1 MSLIIFFKFCFVFLY
16 KLLLSLLRF
25 FNFFFNFLQ
34 IWHLPASSG
43 KQKSASSKPLRDDQW
58 QNFLDML
65 DNADDD
71 WALTDIYIYIE
82 YKQGH
87 NYCGKGGSGWGGGGT
102 GGSCLL
108 LKSFFLWTIR

>member
-71 WALTDIYIYIE
+71 WALTDIYILNINR
-82 YKQGH
+82 GITTA
-87 NYCGKGGSGWGGGGT
+87 GRGRGVGGGGPQE
-102 GGSCLL
+102 GHA
-108 LKSFFLWTIR
+108 FF